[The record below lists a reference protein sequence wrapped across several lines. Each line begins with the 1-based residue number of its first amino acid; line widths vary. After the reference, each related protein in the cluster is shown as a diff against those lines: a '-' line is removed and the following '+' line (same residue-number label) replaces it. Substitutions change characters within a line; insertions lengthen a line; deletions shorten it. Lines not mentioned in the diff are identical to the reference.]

1 MLNMLCIKLDFFY
14 QEVNTFILS
23 GWLRELKKK
32 GKDYPVIHKTVCGCL
47 RELFLVLKEALTML
61 VVTRASGL

>member
-1 MLNMLCIKLDFFY
+1 MLNVLFIKVDFFIKKLDIF
-14 QEVNTFILS
+14 VLS
-23 GWLRELKKK
+23 GCLTELKKK

-47 RELFLVLKEALTML
+47 RELFLALKEALTML

>member
-23 GWLRELKKK
+23 GCLRELKKK
-32 GKDYPVIHKTVCGCL
+32 GKDHPVIHKNSAVGY
-47 RELFLVLKEALTML
+47 ESF
-61 VVTRASGL
+61 S